1 MTPVHIAFGFAA
13 AVKLIAIF
21 AIGPVY
27 YPDSGEYRDIAR
39 LILSGTQWLHDS
51 GFNSAALPP
60 TVFRP
65 LGYPLILAGVTALTG
80 DFAMPVVIALQSL
93 LSLIALWCVLRVA
106 VQIFGPAGLWPAF
119 VALAWTGSVAFL
131 FDLAILTDS
140 LYGSLFVIVVFS
152 AISAWLRSEPL
163 TVAAAA
169 ALGILWGYSMWIRGV
184 GLVFTPLVLVPFLI
198 VAWRHRRAGSMA
210 LIAFLVP
217 AAALAGVYM
226 GWNHYRT
233 GHAFIATSGQ
243 VTFLQPLFEMG
254 KRGEKN
260 MLSGD
265 GPVDRLVRAEAPNFS
280 FEELVRVNRLLF
292 EREGLNPRQSEA
304 AQRAAYFTEIADHP
318 VALLRN
324 VLRNLGPKL
333 AQIALDPFY
342 TWNEVGQT
350 IGGVRVL
357 TGTGEWLERIRA
369 EPRFSDIALF
379 AAAYLWRTLAYVA
392 FAGFVLLPVLLVLFP
407 ASRPMKSSAFLYLW
421 LLFVGLAGLYAL
433 IHLENRYL
441 LPVIPAA
448 LIGIAGAVE
457 IVKRRA
463 GQHVSL
469 SPRTPVS

>member
-1 MTPVHIAFGFAA
+1 MTPAHMAFGIAA

-21 AIGPVY
+21 AIGPIY

-39 LILSGTQWLHDS
+39 LMLSNTQWLHDA

-65 LGYPLILAGVTALTG
+65 LGYPLILAGLTAMTG
-80 DFAMPVVIALQSL
+80 GIAPSVMVAVQSL

-106 VQIFGPAGLWPAF
+106 MQIFGPASWWPAF

-140 LYGSLFVIVVFS
+140 LYGSLFIIVVFS
-152 AISAWLRSEPL
+152 AISAWLRDSPL
-163 TVAAAA
+163 TAAAAA

-217 AAALAGVYM
+217 ATALAGIYM

-243 VTFLQPLFEMG
+243 VTFLQPLFEMS

-260 MLSGD
+260 MFTGD
-265 GPVDRLVRAEAPNFS
+265 GPVDRLVRTEAPNFT
-280 FEELVRVNRLLF
+280 FDELVQVNRLLF
-292 EREGLNPRQSEA
+292 EREGFNPRQSEA
-304 AQRAAYFTEIADHP
+304 AQRAAYFAKIADHP

-333 AQIALDPFY
+333 AQIVLDPFY
-342 TWNEVGQT
+342 TWNEVEQT
-350 IGGVRVL
+350 VSGVRVL
-357 TGTGEWLERIRA
+357 RGTSEWLARIRI
-369 EPRFSDIALF
+369 EPHVVDMSLF

-392 FAGFVLLPVLLVLFP
+392 FAGFVLLPLLVAFP
-407 ASRPMKSSAFLYLW
+407 GIRLIQPAVLLYLW
-421 LLFVGLAGLYAL
+421 FLFVALAGLYAQ

-448 LIGIAGAVE
+448 LVGVAGAFE
-457 IVKRRA
+457 ALKRRFRP
-463 GQHVSL
+463 QLSL
-469 SPRTPVS
+469 SARTRAG